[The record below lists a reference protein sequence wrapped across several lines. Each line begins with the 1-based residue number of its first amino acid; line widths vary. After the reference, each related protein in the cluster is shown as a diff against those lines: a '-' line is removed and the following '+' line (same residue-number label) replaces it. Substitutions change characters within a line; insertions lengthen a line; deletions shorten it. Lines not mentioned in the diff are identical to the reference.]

1 MENRVLDMLGIV
13 HKAVKNREWMM
24 GPVVRGKMVAEDDNE
39 CPAPLVLERCLEHV
53 LGQH

>member
-1 MENRVLDMLGIV
+1 MLGIV

-24 GPVVRGKMVAEDDNE
+24 GLVVRGKTVAGDDNE
-39 CPAPLVLERCLEHV
+39 CPVPLVLEHCLEHV